1 MSVDSIN
8 KCDGKCFQYVR
19 PVALNHKETGKRLQ
33 RISKFKPFKEK
44 FNWNGINYPPEV
56 TE

>member
-1 MSVDSIN
+1 MSIDSIN

-19 PVALNHKETGKRLQ
+19 TVALNHKETGKRSQ
-33 RISKFKPFKEK
+33 RILKFKPFKEK
-44 FNWNGINYPPEV
+44 FNWNGINYPSEV